1 MKNSKAGIFSLA
13 CLVASSGAA
22 LQAQS
27 APAPKDGYQYP
38 ELLVVPK
45 ASQRLAT
52 LANQESKSRFS
63 THVVLQAPAF
73 FTLLAG
79 LSATGMKEPQSREAG
94 AIASGIGLGWLIG
107 TVGLSAMYTPYRN
120 GQQDIAGMGD
130 KSTEQTLIK
139 ERRAEEA
146 LYFPAYLM
154 RRVQYISAFT
164 NFAGAIAV
172 TSLPEENDK
181 VKALAGVAAVMAFL
195 PLVFDHPW
203 IINHDQQQEYKKKIY
218 GPVTQLILVPQEAG
232 DEDDGLQ
239 WAQARPTRP
248 ALTPGIELSLRF

>member
-1 MKNSKAGIFSLA
+1 MKNSKTGIFSLV
-13 CLVASSGAA
+13 LLLSSSGYT

-27 APAPKDGYQYP
+27 PSPKEGYQYP

-45 ASQRLAT
+45 ASQRLT
-52 LANQESKSRFS
+52 SLAHQESKSAYS

-79 LSATGMKEPQSREAG
+79 ASAMSMKEAKSKEAA
-94 AIASGIGLGWLIG
+94 AIASGIGLGWLLG
-107 TVGLSAMYTPYRN
+107 TVGLSAMYSPYRT
-120 GQQDIAGMGD
+120 GQKEIAPLGD
-130 KSTEQTLIK
+130 KTQEQSLAK

-164 NFAGAIAV
+164 NFAGAIAI
-172 TSLPEENDK
+172 TSLPEENEK
-181 VKALAGVAAVMAFL
+181 VKALGGVAAVMAFL

-203 IINHDQQQEYKKKIY
+203 IINYDQQQEYKKKIY
-218 GPVTQLILVPQEAG
+218 GPVAQLTLLPEESRKRI
-232 DEDDGLQ
+232 
-239 WAQARPTRP
+239 
-248 ALTPGIELSLRF
+248 TPGPWALASNPTLSWTPGVSLSLRF